1 MKSSILARFRL
12 PVLIVI
18 TSFAAMFSCVDE
30 NKEIDIPEPVNPPI
44 VDPDTVKT
52 DDFKASFE
60 LLMPDT
66 LVFADGDTLMM
77 HFCATPWNL
86 PLMDSVSVEFIDTAG
101 VLYPY
106 VSVWGFDMQR
116 DSTWIMQVLASDS
129 IGSGDMIRASVKT
142 GDTILLSKPVVLEM
156 IRYQAPVFRSIDI
169 LSGKVSAYEKDSVAK
184 VLLRTTPWDLLLQ
197 DSVSIQLTDTLGNP
211 DQTCI
216 IQDVGM
222 LADSTWLLNVTLAR
236 LSKGTVK
243 VAVTCPDTVIL
254 SSPVE
259 IRKVTFK
266 MSSVKIGPD
275 YDMKYDAQNMS
286 YYVNLPA
293 GDYSDMKIKFN
304 FTGGDSITVGDS
316 AFFNAIYYNFDLN
329 EPVKATLWS
338 YGLHK
343 DYTVKIEVFNTNL
356 PVVTIN
362 TPGGKAIT
370 SKTVWTDGATM
381 KIVYP
386 DGSPDYE
393 GTLSMRGRGNNT
405 WSFNKK
411 PYALKLDEKAEILG
425 MPQHKRWILLANYKD
440 RTLLRNDAAF
450 WLSKQTDLPYTVRGQ
465 YVELVMNGKHMGNY
479 YLCEHAKINKNRIN
493 IDEPDLENPELGGF
507 FAEMESYYGYYSDK
521 KELGFWSKTYNLPY
535 ILKDPDIDTISS
547 THPAYKYFKNFIEEM
562 ELVLNN
568 EDSVRKHAYE
578 RYIDVDKAIDY
589 ALVNELAGNH
599 DFYNTWPKDGP
610 HSCFLYI
617 DREHRLCFGP
627 VWDFDYHTFM
637 PSRAN
642 QWEALSISS
651 KVNQWGGWWGGGQ
664 SQSKFYYTSLLKDPA
679 FKQRLVDRWNM
690 LKVRFA
696 GLPEYIDMMA
706 DSIRAS
712 EEWNYKVWGR
722 IQNSN
727 GDENSD
733 INLTFQE
740 SVNKMKEGFE
750 KKFKWI
756 DENISKL

>member
-1 MKSSILARFRL
+1 MKSSILVRFRL
-12 PVLIVI
+12 PVLIAI
-18 TSFAAMFSCVDE
+18 TSVVVLFSCVNE
-30 NKEIDIPEPVNPPI
+30 NREIDVPEPVKPD
-44 VDPDTVKT
+44 VVEPDTIKPDV
-52 DDFKASFE
+52 FKPAFE
-60 LLMPDT
+60 LMAPDT
-66 LVFADGDTLMM
+66 LVFTDNDTLRM
-77 HFCATPWNL
+77 HFSAKPWNL
-86 PLMDSVSVEFIDTAG
+86 PLMDSVSVGFIDTAG
-101 VLYPY
+101 VVYPY
-106 VSVWGFDMQR
+106 MSVRGFDMQR

-129 IGSGDMIRASVKT
+129 IGDGDIIRMSVKVR
-142 GDTILLSKPVVLEM
+142 DTILLSKPVVLEI
-156 IRYQAPVFRSIDI
+156 IRYQEAVARSIEI
-169 LSGKVSAYEKDSVAK
+169 LSGNVSAYEKDSVATI
-184 VLLRTTPWDLLLQ
+184 LFRTSPWDLLLQ

-211 DQTCI
+211 DQKCVI
-216 IQDVGM
+216 EGGEM
-222 LADSTWLLNVTLAR
+222 LADSTWSLKVTLAR

-243 VAVTCPDTVIL
+243 VAVTCPDTVLL

-259 IRKVTFK
+259 IRKVTYR
-266 MSSVKIGPD
+266 MSSVMIGSD
-275 YDMKYDAQNMS
+275 YSMKYDALNMT
-286 YYVNLPA
+286 YYIDMPLS
-293 GDYSDMKIKFN
+293 DFSDMKVKFN
-304 FTGGDSITVGDS
+304 FTGGDSVTVGDS
-316 AFFNAIYYNFDLN
+316 AYFNAKYYHINLN
-329 EPVKATLWS
+329 EPIKATLWS
-338 YGLHK
+338 SGLHK
-343 DYTVKIEVFNTNL
+343 DYMVRIEVFNTNL

-386 DGSPDYE
+386 DGTPDYE

-405 WSFNKK
+405 WSFSKK

-479 YLCEHAKINKNRIN
+479 YLCEQAKINKNRIN

-507 FAEMESYYGYYSDK
+507 FAELESYYGYYSDK

-547 THPAYKYFKNFIEEM
+547 SHPAYKYFKSFIEEM

-617 DREHRLCFGP
+617 DRDHKLCFGP

-642 QWEALSISS
+642 QWEALSLSS
-651 KVNQWGGWWGGGQ
+651 KVNQWGWWGGQ

-679 FKQRLVDRWNM
+679 FKNRLVERWNM
-690 LKVRFA
+690 LKVKFA

-706 DSIRAS
+706 DSIRSS

-722 IQNSN
+722 IQNGS

-733 INLTFQE
+733 IDLTFQQ
-740 SVNKMKEGFE
+740 SVDKMKEGFR
-750 KKFKWI
+750 KKFKWM
-756 DENISKL
+756 DENIGNL

>member
-1 MKSSILARFRL
+1 MKSSILALFRL
-12 PVLIVI
+12 PVLIAI
-18 TSFAAMFSCVDE
+18 TSVAVLFSCVNE
-30 NKEIDIPEPVNPPI
+30 NSEIDIPEPVKPDI
-44 VDPDTVKT
+44 VGPDTVKT
-52 DDFKASFE
+52 DDLRLAFE
-60 LLMPDT
+60 LMAPDT
-66 LVFADGDTLMM
+66 LLFTDDDTVRI
-77 HFCATPWNL
+77 HFSAKPWNL
-86 PLMDSVSVEFIDTAG
+86 PVMDSVSFGFVDTAG
-101 VLYPY
+101 VVYPY
-106 VSVWGFDMQR
+106 MSVRGFDMQR
-116 DSTWIMQVLASDS
+116 DSTWTVQVLASDS
-129 IGSGDMIRASVKT
+129 IGDGDIIRMSVKVR
-142 GDTILLSKPVVLEM
+142 DTVLFSKPVVLGM
-156 IRYQAPVFRSIDI
+156 TRYHEAVARSIEI
-169 LSGKVSAYEKDSVAK
+169 LSGKVSAYEKDSVATI
-184 VLLRTTPWDLLLQ
+184 LFRTSPWDLLLQ

-211 DQTCI
+211 DQKCI
-216 IQDVGM
+216 IEDGEM
-222 LADSTWLLNVTLAR
+222 LADSTWSLKVTLAR

-243 VAVTCPDTVIL
+243 VAVTCPDTVLL

-259 IRKVTFK
+259 IRKVTYR
-266 MSSVKIGPD
+266 MSSVMIGSD
-275 YDMKYDAQNMS
+275 YSMKYDALNMT
-286 YYVNLPA
+286 YYIDMPLS
-293 GDYSDMKIKFN
+293 DFSDMKVKFN
-304 FTGGDSITVGDS
+304 FTGGDSVTVGDS
-316 AFFNAIYYNFDLN
+316 AYFNAKYYHFNLN
-329 EPVKATLWS
+329 EPIKATLWS
-338 YGLHK
+338 SGLHK
-343 DYTVKIEVFNTNL
+343 DYMVRIEVFNTNL

-386 DGSPDYE
+386 DGTPDYE

-405 WSFNKK
+405 WSFSKK

-479 YLCEHAKINKNRIN
+479 YLCEQAKINRNRIN

-507 FAEMESYYGYYSDK
+507 FAELESYYGYYSDK

-547 THPAYKYFKNFIEEM
+547 SHPAYKYFKSFIEEM

-617 DREHRLCFGP
+617 DRDHKLCFGP

-642 QWEALSISS
+642 QWEALSLSS
-651 KVNQWGGWWGGGQ
+651 KVNQWGWWGGQ

-679 FKQRLVDRWNM
+679 FKNRLVERWNM
-690 LKVRFA
+690 LKVKFA

-706 DSIRAS
+706 DSIRSS

-722 IQNSN
+722 IQNGS

-733 INLTFQE
+733 IDLTFQQ
-740 SVNKMKEGFE
+740 SVDKMKEGFR

-756 DENISKL
+756 DENIGKL

>member
-1 MKSSILARFRL
+1 MKSSILARSRL
-12 PVLIVI
+12 SVLIAI
-18 TSFAAMFSCVDE
+18 TAVSAMFSCADE
-30 NKEIDIPEPVNPPI
+30 NKEIDIPEPVDPVV

-52 DDFKASFE
+52 DDFRAALE
-60 LLMPDT
+60 MLVPDT
-66 LVFADGDTLMM
+66 LVFTEGDTLRM
-77 HFCATPWNL
+77 HFTTMPWNL
-86 PLMDSVSVEFIDTAG
+86 PLMDSVSVVFLDTAD
-101 VLYPY
+101 VVYPY
-106 VSVWGFDMQR
+106 LAVWKCDMME
-116 DSTWIMQVLASDS
+116 DSTWIVQVLASDS
-129 IGSGDMIRASVKT
+129 IGTGDMIRMSVNVK
-142 GDTILLSKPVVLEM
+142 DTVLLSKPVVLDLV
-156 IRYQAPVFRSIDI
+156 RRQVPVVRSIEI
-169 LSGKVSAYEKDSVAK
+169 LSGKVSAYEKDSVATI
-184 VLLRTTPWDLLLQ
+184 LFRTSPWDLPLL

-211 DQTCI
+211 DDKCI
-216 IQDVGM
+216 IQEGEM
-222 LADSTWLLNVTLAR
+222 LADSTWSLKLTLAR
-236 LSKGTVK
+236 LSKATVK
-243 VAVTCPDTVIL
+243 VAVTCSDTVLL

-266 MSSVKIGPD
+266 MSSVMIGSD
-275 YDMKYDAQNMS
+275 YSMKYDAKDMT
-286 YYVNLPA
+286 YYIDMPLS
-293 GDYSDMKIKFN
+293 DFSDMKVKFN

-316 AFFNAIYYNFDLN
+316 AYYNARYYYFNLN
-329 EPVKATLWS
+329 EPIKATLWS

-343 DYTVKIEVFNTNL
+343 DYVVKIKVFNTNL

-386 DGSPDYE
+386 DGTPDYE

-405 WSFNKK
+405 WSFSKK

-450 WLSKQTDLPYTVRGQ
+450 WLSRQTDLPYTIRGQ

-507 FAEMESYYGYYSDK
+507 FAEIESYYGYYSDK

-547 THPAYKYFKNFIEEM
+547 THPAYIYFKNFIEEM

-568 EDSVRKHAYE
+568 EDSVKNHAYE

-589 ALVNELAGNH
+589 ALVNEMAGNH

-617 DREHRLCFGP
+617 DRDHRLCFGP

-651 KVNQWGGWWGGGQ
+651 KVNQWGGWWGGQ

-679 FKQRLVDRWNM
+679 FKKRLVERWNL
-690 LKVRFA
+690 LKVKFA

-706 DSIRAS
+706 DSIRSS
-712 EEWNYKVWGR
+712 EEWNYKVWGK
-722 IQNSN
+722 IQNSS

-733 INLTFQE
+733 INLTFQQ
-740 SVNKMKEGFE
+740 SVDKIKEGFE

>member
-1 MKSSILARFRL
+1 MKSSILVRFRL
-12 PVLIVI
+12 PVLIAI
-18 TSFAAMFSCVDE
+18 TSVVVLFSCVNE
-30 NKEIDIPEPVNPPI
+30 NREIDVPEPVKPD
-44 VDPDTVKT
+44 VVEPDTIKPDV
-52 DDFKASFE
+52 FKPAFE
-60 LLMPDT
+60 LMAPDT
-66 LVFADGDTLMM
+66 LVFTDNDTLRM
-77 HFCATPWNL
+77 HFSAKPWNL
-86 PLMDSVSVEFIDTAG
+86 PLMDSVSVGFIDTAG
-101 VLYPY
+101 VVYPY
-106 VSVWGFDMQR
+106 VSVRGFDMQR

-129 IGSGDMIRASVKT
+129 IGDGDIIRMSVKVR
-142 GDTILLSKPVVLEM
+142 DTILLSKPVVLEI
-156 IRYQAPVFRSIDI
+156 IRYQEAVARSIEI
-169 LSGKVSAYEKDSVAK
+169 LSGNVSAYEKDSVATI
-184 VLLRTTPWDLLLQ
+184 LFRTSPWDLLLQ

-211 DQTCI
+211 DQKCVI
-216 IQDVGM
+216 EGGEM
-222 LADSTWLLNVTLAR
+222 LADSTWSLKVTLAR

-243 VAVTCPDTVIL
+243 VAVTCPDTVLL

-259 IRKVTFK
+259 IRKVTYR
-266 MSSVKIGPD
+266 MSSVMIGSD
-275 YDMKYDAQNMS
+275 YSMKYDALNMT
-286 YYVNLPA
+286 YYIDMPLS
-293 GDYSDMKIKFN
+293 DFSDMKVKFN
-304 FTGGDSITVGDS
+304 FTGGDSVTVGDS
-316 AFFNAIYYNFDLN
+316 AYFNAKYYHINLN
-329 EPVKATLWS
+329 EPIKATLWS
-338 YGLHK
+338 SGLHK
-343 DYTVKIEVFNTNL
+343 DYMVRIEVFNTNL

-386 DGSPDYE
+386 DGTPDYE

-405 WSFNKK
+405 WSFSKK

-479 YLCEHAKINKNRIN
+479 YLCEQAKINKNRIN

-507 FAEMESYYGYYSDK
+507 FAELESYYGYYSDK

-547 THPAYKYFKNFIEEM
+547 SHPAYKYFKSFIEEM

-617 DREHRLCFGP
+617 DRDHKLCFGP

-642 QWEALSISS
+642 QWEALSLSS
-651 KVNQWGGWWGGGQ
+651 KVNQWGWWGGQ

-679 FKQRLVDRWNM
+679 FKNRLVERWNM
-690 LKVRFA
+690 LKVKFA

-706 DSIRAS
+706 DSIRSS

-722 IQNSN
+722 IQNGS

-733 INLTFQE
+733 IDLTFQQ
-740 SVNKMKEGFE
+740 SVDKMKEGFR
-750 KKFKWI
+750 KKFKWM
-756 DENISKL
+756 DENIGKL